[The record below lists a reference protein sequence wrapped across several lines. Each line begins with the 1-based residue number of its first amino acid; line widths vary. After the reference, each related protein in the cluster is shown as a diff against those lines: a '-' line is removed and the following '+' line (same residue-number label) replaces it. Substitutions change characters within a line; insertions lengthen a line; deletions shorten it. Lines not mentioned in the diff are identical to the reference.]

1 MGHMS
6 RETTGRVIERPLVL
20 HAPSTDGERQ
30 EDDSYDNSDWG
41 CDHFWCVSASEVYIT
56 AGPSLNEMQSRP

>member
-41 CDHFWCVSASEVYIT
+41 VTMFGVYPHEKST
-56 AGPSLNEMQSRP
+56 